1 MKRLLFL
8 AAILLPIL
16 GYSQSIV
23 FCPKID
29 IINISNIE
37 GDTYIVFQDSRT
49 YEKKLKEKCSKEE
62 LILAISNYIEQS
74 FPEVNIT
81 FLLEN
86 QFSEKPKE
94 NEITYKIDIKQFDVT
109 FYSGMYVSYTKLL
122 VDIYD
127 FRNGKNSYSFE
138 CNGKGNQLNVLGYK
152 SAKIATNSGFKVA
165 FNEFTPILENGIKG
179 ELQETTE

>member
-1 MKRLLFL
+1 MILPLF
-8 AAILLPIL
+8 

-29 IINISNIE
+29 IVNISNIE
-37 GDTYIVFQDSRT
+37 GNATIVFTDSRT

-74 FPEVNIT
+74 FPKLNIT

-86 QFSEKPKE
+86 QFGEKPKE
-94 NEITYKIDIKQFDVT
+94 NEITYSIDIKQYDVT

-122 VDIYD
+122 VEIYD
-127 FRNGKNSYSFE
+127 YRNEENIYSFE
-138 CNGKGNQLNVLGYK
+138 CNGKGNQLNALGYK
-152 SAKIATNSGFKVA
+152 SAKIASNSGFKVA
-165 FNEFTPILENGIKG
+165 FNEFVPILEDGMKG
-179 ELQETTE
+179 KF